1 MMIFLLLAAS
11 LFGEMQWRAIGPF
24 RGGRTKAAS
33 GVPQRPGTFYIG
45 AVNGGVWRSDD
56 YGRTWQPIFDEQ
68 DTGSIGALA
77 VAPSNP
83 DVIYV
88 GSGEGLQRPDLSVG
102 DGMYKSN
109 DAGKTWRHLSG
120 LRDGQQLPQIAVDP
134 RDPQRL
140 FVAVLGHPYGPNDER
155 GLYRST
161 DGGETFT
168 KILGEGPDVGA
179 SDVVI
184 DPQNPQ
190 TVYAALWEARQAP
203 WENGE
208 FNGPGSGLYKSADGG
223 TTWRKLGKGLPDWE
237 HDKVGRFGI
246 GIAPSMPSRVFATV
260 QVGKEEGRLYR
271 SDDAGES
278 WVKITDDTRPADRP
292 DDFAEVKVD
301 PKNPEIVYTASVVSW
316 RSEDGGK
323 TWRAFRGA
331 PGGDD
336 YHRLWIDPSNT
347 NVVLLAGDQGGM
359 VTVDGG
365 ATWSSWFNQPTS
377 AMFHVTADNAFPY
390 RLCGGQQDSGS
401 ACVSSRGPDGR
412 ITFRDWHPVGVEEY
426 GSAAPDPRDP
436 DIVFGGKVSRWDRR
450 TGDVQELAP
459 VASRSPSYR
468 VIRTQPI
475 LFSPTDP
482 RTLYFASNTVWK
494 TQDQG
499 RSWMQI
505 SPDLTRKTWEDPP
518 NVGKYKDTDE
528 AKPGQ
533 RGVVYALAPSPK
545 DARTIWA
552 GSDDGL
558 LHVTRDGGKSWR
570 DVTPAQLVPWAKVSI
585 LEASHFDA
593 REAYAAIDT
602 MRLDDWRPHL
612 LRTRDGGKTWSE
624 IVKGLPGRGTITR
637 VIREDPKRRG
647 LLFCGTEEQVYVS
660 FDDGDSWQSLRL
672 NMPASSVR
680 DLIVKDN
687 DLAVATH
694 GRGFYI
700 LDDIEPLR
708 EIGGAGFAG
717 DGRSPKGAASIDAIA
732 TEDAH
737 LFTPAPAL
745 RIRNDT
751 NTDTPMPPDEP
762 AGPNPP
768 DGAIIDYLLKAPAGE
783 VTLEILDARG
793 KLVRKFSSTDKTEPP
808 GDEGNVPRWWIR
820 PPRAPSAAA
829 GLHRFVWDL
838 HWPPVPTLDPQ
849 YPIAATPHDTPREPR
864 GPWVMPGRYT
874 VKLTAGGKSLTQPLV
889 VKMDPRIKTP
899 LPALQKQFDASQR
912 LAAAIRDD
920 LDALGQLRE
929 LRKSHPAN
937 DAGLAALEGSMEER
951 RPWAKESPPALAPWS
966 ARLTG
971 AYEVLQGSDAAPTDR
986 ALKAAD
992 RLVKEANEL
1001 VARFRKVAA
1010 KHE

>member
-1 MMIFLLLAAS
+1 MIWLLLAAS

-24 RGGRTKAAS
+24 RGGRTKAAT
-33 GVPQRPGTFYIG
+33 GVAQRPGTFYIG
-45 AVNGGVWRSDD
+45 AVDGGVWRSSD

-102 DGMYKSN
+102 DGVYKST
-109 DAGKTWRHLSG
+109 DAGKTWRHLLG
-120 LRDGQQLPQIAVDP
+120 LRDGQQIPQIAVDP

-140 FVAVLGHPYGPNDER
+140 FVAVLGHPYGPNEER

-168 KILGEGPDVGA
+168 RVLGEGPDTGA

-184 DPQNPQ
+184 DPQNPSI
-190 TVYAALWEARQAP
+190 VYAALWEARQAP
-203 WENGE
+203 WENGD
-208 FNGPGSGLYKSADGG
+208 FRGAGSGLFKSTDGG

-237 HDKVGRFGI
+237 HDKAGRVGI
-246 GIAPSMPSRVFATV
+246 GIAPSMTSRLFATV

-271 SDDAGES
+271 SDDGGES
-278 WVKITDDTRPADRP
+278 WAKITDDTRPADRA

-301 PKNPEIVYTASVVSW
+301 PRNADIVYTASVVSW
-316 RSEDGGK
+316 RSADGGK

-336 YHRLWIDPSNT
+336 YHRLWIDPHDGE
-347 NVVLLAGDQGGM
+347 VVLLAGDQGAI

-365 ATWSSWFNQPTS
+365 ATWSSWFNQPT
-377 AMFHVTADNAFPY
+377 AQMFHVTADNAFPY

-401 ACVSSRGPDGR
+401 ACVASRGADGR
-412 ITFRDWHPVGVEEY
+412 ITFRDWHPAGVEEY
-426 GSAAPDPRDP
+426 GYAAPDPRDP
-436 DIVFGGKVSRWDRR
+436 DVVFGGKVSRWDRR

-482 RTLYFASNTVWK
+482 GTLYFASNTVWR

-499 RSWMQI
+499 RSWTQL
-505 SPDLTRKTWEDPP
+505 SPDLTRKTWDDPP
-518 NVGKYKDTDE
+518 NVGKYRDSDE

-533 RGVVYALAPSPK
+533 RGVIYALAPSPK

-558 LHVTRDGGKSWR
+558 LHVTRDGGKRWR
-570 DVTPAQLVPWAKVSI
+570 NVTPKDLAPWAKVSI

-593 REAYAAIDT
+593 GEAYAAIDT

-612 LRTRDGGKTWSE
+612 LRTRDGGKSWSE
-624 IVKGLPGRGTITR
+624 IVRGLPERGTIAR

-647 LLFCGTEEQVYVS
+647 LLYCGTEQAVYVS
-660 FDDGDSWQSLRL
+660 FDDGEVWQPLRL
-672 NMPASSVR
+672 NMPATSVR
-680 DLIVKDN
+680 DLIVKND

-694 GRGFYI
+694 GRGFWV

-708 EIGGAGFAG
+708 EMKDSI
-717 DGRSPKGAASIDAIA
+717 AA
-732 TEDAH
+732 EELH
-737 LFTPAPAL
+737 LFAPAPAF
-745 RIRNDT
+745 RIRADT

-762 AGPNPP
+762 AGLNPP
-768 DGAIIDYLLKAPAGE
+768 DGAVIDYSLKAPAAE

-793 KLVRKFSSTDKTEPP
+793 ALVRKFSSSDGGAGNAGDGRSPKGAAKETEPP
-808 GDEGNVPRWWIR
+808 GDDGNVPRWWIR
-820 PPRAPSAAA
+820 PARAPSAAA
-829 GLHRFVWDL
+829 GMHRFVWDL
-838 HWPPVPTLDPQ
+838 HWPAVPSLDPQ

-864 GPWVMPGRYT
+864 GPWAMPGRYT
-874 VKLTAGGKSLTQPLV
+874 VKLTAGGKSVTRPLL

-899 LPALQKQFDASQR
+899 PAELQKQFDASQKV
-912 LAAAIRDD
+912 AAAIRDD

-929 LRKSHPAN
+929 LRKQHPPN
-937 DAGLAALEGSMEER
+937 DAELAALEGSMEEK

-966 ARLTG
+966 ARLAG
-971 AYEVLQGSDAAPTDR
+971 VYQLLQGSDAAPTAR
-986 ALKAAD
+986 ALAAAD
-992 RLVKEANEL
+992 QAAKEAREL
-1001 VARFRKVAA
+1001 VARFKKLRR
-1010 KHE
+1010 